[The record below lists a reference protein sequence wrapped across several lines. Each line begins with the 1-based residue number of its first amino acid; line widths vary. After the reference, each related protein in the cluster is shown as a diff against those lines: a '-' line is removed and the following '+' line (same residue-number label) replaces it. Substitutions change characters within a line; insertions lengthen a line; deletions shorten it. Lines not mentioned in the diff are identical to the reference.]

1 MLYLRITNDKVYVF
15 KLKGSIYSSLLY
27 ELNKS
32 NKSFQ
37 MVQFSVT
44 EKRRRHNSSDAP
56 AHMLVKS
63 SFPFHF
69 VINTFYNISTP
80 ETRLHQCPPI
90 LTDHAL
96 K

>member
-1 MLYLRITNDKVYVF
+1 MLYLRIINDNLYVF

-27 ELNKS
+27 ELNTS

-37 MVQFSVT
+37 MVQCHWKK
-44 EKRRRHNSSDAP
+44 EDNSSDAP

-69 VINTFYNISTP
+69 VINTFFTISVRRKPDYTNV
-80 ETRLHQCPPI
+80 RSFL
-90 LTDHAL
+90 LTML
-96 K
+96 